1 MSIKSLFQILIIFL
15 IIFIIGSVYFKYF
28 DDKKNIVEETKLL
41 ENDNLNQIQE
51 LEKKIL
57 DLEIK
62 NQELSKKILNNNKK
76 SNLIPEKIELEDQS
90 ENTNKTNKDVNDN
103 KKKLETNKDVN
114 DNKKK
119 LETNKD
125 LNDNKKKL
133 ETNKDLKDNKKK
145 LETNKNK
152 KNKTVFKNFVKDVE
166 YTSVDEKGNRFYLL
180 ASSGRSNENNK
191 DILDLDNV
199 RGKITSDNRDTI
211 YIVSD
216 YAQYDTVNLNSKFY
230 ENVIINY
237 QDKKIDCLNFD
248 INMDKNKA
256 IAYNNVIISD
266 PKSIMKAGIVEFDL
280 KTKDIF
286 INPDKIIEDVK
297 VITN

>member
-62 NQELSKKILNNNKK
+62 NQELSKEILKNNKK
-76 SNLIPEKIELEDQS
+76 SNLISEKTELEDQS
-90 ENTNKTNKDVNDN
+90 DNSKKTNSDNTKKTNSDNTKKTNSDNTKKINKDVNDN
-103 KKKLETNKDVN
+103 KGKLETNQ
-114 DNKKK
+114 
-119 LETNKD
+119 
-125 LNDNKKKL
+125 
-133 ETNKDLKDNKKK
+133 
-145 LETNKNK
+145 NK

-248 INMDKNKA
+248 INMDRNKA

-286 INPDKIIEDVK
+286 INPDKIIEDIK